1 VFYWKISYKNFKEC
15 IEGKLSMAKYIFITG
30 GVVSSLGKGISGA
43 SIGRLLQLHGFRV
56 NMIKFDPYINVDP
69 GTMNPYQH
77 GEVFVTIDGAESDLD
92 LGTYERFLDVYTSRA
107 NTNTAGDIYQ
117 TVINRERRGDYDGDT
132 IQVIPHITDEIKKR
146 FVALKNNCDISIIEI
161 GGTVGDIEG
170 LPFMEAVRQF
180 QLENKKR
187 DVFSIH
193 VTLVPDI
200 AGARELKTKPTQHS
214 VNKLREIG
222 ISPDMIICRAE
233 YSLDESLKR
242 KISLFCNVRKD
253 CVIEAL
259 DSPSI
264 YYIPEAFYKQ
274 NVDSLI
280 IEKLNIRPKK
290 NFDKTWFTKI
300 KSTAKI
306 NKRVKIAVVGKYA
319 DLKDAYKSIDES
331 LNIAATELN
340 TKAEVYYLGAGD
352 KDLVGKLENY
362 DAILVPGGFG
372 SRSIEGKIKAI
383 TYAREN
389 KIPFLGICLGMQCSI
404 IEVSRNL
411 AKLRNANST
420 EFDENTKYPVIK
432 ILDEQKNIKY
442 RGNTMRLG
450 NYKSEIKKNTLAY
463 NLYKTTEIEE
473 RHRHRYEMNPEFIEI
488 LEKVGLLV
496 SAYHKKMLP
505 EIVEMKNHP
514 FFIGV
519 QFHPEFASRPMKA
532 HPLFK
537 GFVSAALKNK

>member
-1 VFYWKISYKNFKEC
+1 VFYRKISYKNFKKYT
-15 IEGKLSMAKYIFITG
+15 EGKLLMTKYIFITG

-43 SIGRLLQLHGFRV
+43 SIGRLLQLHGFKV

-77 GEVFVTIDGAESDLD
+77 GEIFVTIDGAESDLD
-92 LGTYERFLDVYTSRA
+92 LGTYERFLDVYTSRV

-146 FVALKNNCDISIIEI
+146 FAALKNNCDISIIEI

-180 QLENKKR
+180 QLENKKK

-193 VTLVPDI
+193 VTLVPYI

-222 ISPDMIICRAE
+222 ISPDMIICRTE
-233 YSLDESLKR
+233 HNLDEPLKK
-242 KISLFCNVRKD
+242 KISLFCNVRED

-290 NFDKTWFTKI
+290 KFDKTWFIKI
-300 KSTAKI
+300 KSI
-306 NKRVKIAVVGKYA
+306 NEFNERVKIAVVGKYA

-331 LNIAATELN
+331 LNIAAAELN
-340 TKAEVYYLGAGD
+340 MKAEVYYLGAGD
-352 KDLVGKLENY
+352 KDLVRKLENC
-362 DAILVPGGFG
+362 DAVLVPGGFG
-372 SRSIEGKIKAI
+372 SRDIEGKIKAI

-389 KIPFLGICLGMQCSI
+389 KVPFLGICLGMQCSI

-411 AKLRNANST
+411 AKLKNANST

-432 ILDEQKNIKY
+432 ILAEQKNIKY

-463 NLYKTTEIEE
+463 ELYKTTEIEE
-473 RHRHRYEMNPEFIEI
+473 RHRHRYEMNPDFIET
-488 LEKVGLLV
+488 LKKVGLLV

-505 EIVEMKNHP
+505 EIVELENHP

-537 GFVSAALKNK
+537 GFVGAALKNK

>member
-1 VFYWKISYKNFKEC
+1 
-15 IEGKLSMAKYIFITG
+15 MAKYIFIIG

-43 SIGRLLQLHGFRV
+43 SIGRLLQLHGFKV

-77 GEVFVTIDGAESDLD
+77 GEVFVTIDGVESDLD
-92 LGTYERFLDVYTSRA
+92 LGTYERFLDIYTSRA

-117 TVINRERRGDYDGDT
+117 TVINRERIGDYDGDT
-132 IQVIPHITDEIKKR
+132 VQVIPHITDEIKKR
-146 FVALKNNCDISIIEI
+146 FEALKNNCDISIIEI

-170 LPFMEAVRQF
+170 LPFMEAARQF
-180 QLENKKR
+180 QLENKKE

-193 VTLVPDI
+193 VTLVPYI

-222 ISPDMIICRAE
+222 IFPDMIICRTE
-233 YSLDESLKR
+233 HSLDESLKK
-242 KISLFCNVRKD
+242 KISLFCNVRED

-264 YYIPEAFYKQ
+264 YYIPEDFYKQ
-274 NVDSLI
+274 SVDVLI
-280 IEKLNIRPKK
+280 IKKLNIRPKK
-290 NFDKTWFTKI
+290 KFDKTWFRKI
-300 KSTAKI
+300 KSTGEFKE
-306 NKRVKIAVVGKYA
+306 RVKIAVVGKYA

-352 KDLVGKLENY
+352 KDLVRKLEKY

-372 SRSIEGKIKAI
+372 SRGIEGKIKAI

-411 AKLRNANST
+411 AKLKNANST

-432 ILDEQKNIKY
+432 ILGEQKNIKY

-463 NLYKTTEIEE
+463 NLYKTIEIEE
-473 RHRHRYEMNPEFIEI
+473 RHRHRYEMNPEFIET
-488 LEKVGLLV
+488 LEKAGLLV
-496 SAYHKKMLP
+496 SAYHKKTLP